1 MGENPSCIDQSL
13 RLSMSLL
20 PYSLARP
27 FLFAMDAE
35 TAHEHTL
42 AMLARTQNTPLA
54 WAYSQERVQ
63 DPVQLAGL
71 TFPNRVGLAAGL
83 DKNAHCIDGLAA
95 IGFGFVE
102 VGTVTPKGQP
112 GNPKPRMFRLPQAN
126 ALINRLGFNNEGL
139 DAFLANVKLAKF
151 RSNSSKQGGTPML
164 LGLNIGK
171 NAATPIENAADDYL
185 ICLDGV
191 YPHADYVTVNISS
204 PNTKN
209 LRELQSD
216 EALDALI
223 GTLAKRRAEL
233 AQLHHKQVPV
243 FIKIAPDLDADQIAV
258 IAATLKRH
266 CVHEGTPSGGE
277 GKLTTP
283 SWGVIATNTTIAR
296 DAVQGMAHA
305 DETGGL
311 SGAPVFEKSNAV
323 IRQLRAAMG
332 PNFPIIGVGGILS
345 GDDAVAKIK
354 AGADVVQI
362 YTGLIYKGPALVKE
376 AALAIRDHA

>member
-1 MGENPSCIDQSL
+1 
-13 RLSMSLL
+13 MSLL

-42 AMLARTQNTPLA
+42 ALLASTQNTPLS
-54 WAYSQERVQ
+54 WAYCQERVQ

-95 IGFGFVE
+95 MGFGFVE
-102 VGTVTPKGQP
+102 VGTVTPRGQP
-112 GNPKPRMFRLPQAN
+112 GNPKPRMFRLSEAN
-126 ALINRLGFNNEGL
+126 ALINRLGFNNDGL

-151 RSNSSKQGGTPML
+151 RTNSAKKGGMPML

-209 LRELQSD
+209 LRALQSD

-233 AQLHHKQVPV
+233 AKQHNKQVPV
-243 FIKIAPDLDADQIAV
+243 FIKIAPDLESDQIDV
-258 IAATLKRH
+258 ISATLKRH
-266 CVHEGTPSGGE
+266 CVHEGTP
-277 GKLTTP
+277 T
-283 SWGVIATNTTIAR
+283 WGVIATNTTIAR

-305 DETGGL
+305 DETGGI
-311 SGAPVFEKSNAV
+311 SGAPVFEKSNQV

-332 PNFPIIGVGGILS
+332 PKFPIIGVGGILS

-362 YTGLIYKGPALVKE
+362 YTGLIYKGPSLVKE

>member
-1 MGENPSCIDQSL
+1 
-13 RLSMSLL
+13 MSLL
-20 PYSLARP
+20 PYSLARH

-42 AMLARTQNTPLA
+42 SMLARTQNTPLS
-54 WAYSQERVQ
+54 WAYCQSRVH
-63 DPVQLAGL
+63 DPITLAGL

-95 IGFGFVE
+95 MGFGFVE

-112 GNPKPRMFRLPQAN
+112 GNPKPRMFRLPEAQ

-139 DAFLANVKLAKF
+139 DAFLANVKLAQF
-151 RSNSSKQGGTPML
+151 RNKSNSPML

-185 ICLDGV
+185 MCLDGV

-233 AQLHHKQVPV
+233 AARHHKQVPV
-243 FIKIAPDLDADQIAV
+243 FIKIAPDLDPDQVAV

-266 CVHEGTPSGGE
+266 CVQEGASAADS
-277 GKLTTP
+277 L
-283 SWGVIATNTTIAR
+283 WGVIATNTTIAR

-305 DETGGL
+305 EETGGV

-345 GDDAVAKIK
+345 GADAVAKIQ

-376 AALAIRDHA
+376 AAQAIRDRA